1 MDFGKI
7 WKVTKTVLGK
17 LTDLL
22 LIGRN
27 SGWWDKGQGP
37 NLGGDSKGLPHKPG
51 K

>member
-1 MDFGKI
+1 MDFAKI
-7 WKVTKTVLGK
+7 WKVTRTVLGK

-27 SGWWDKGQGP
+27 SGWWSKRTGLD
-37 NLGGDSKGLPHKPG
+37 LGNDSRGLPHKPG